1 MMRTLTSIFTLLL
14 IPSISFAADFNAQE
28 LSILWGV
35 PFAGILLSI
44 ALFPLFAGHFWEKH
58 YGKVTLVWALLF
70 LIPFLTSYGMNITSN
85 VLAHTFIEEYIPFIL
100 LLTSLF
106 TVSGNICITGNFVGS
121 PKLNTALLAIGT
133 ALASVM
139 GTSGAAML
147 LIRPLLRA
155 NQHRQAKAHIVIFF
169 IFLVANVGGGLTP
182 LGDPPLFLGF
192 LKGVT
197 FGWTMSAMALPVLLT
212 SAILLALFYVFD
224 SYFASKEPDMKQPS
238 QEPFSVTIL
247 GKKNFLFLACI
258 VGAVI
263 LSGVWKPNI
272 GFTVLG
278 AHVALENLS
287 RDLILLV
294 IIIAAMKT
302 TSADIRKQ
310 NDFNWHP
317 IVEVGK
323 LFMGIFVT
331 IFPVIAMLRVG
342 PIGHFGGLINLM
354 HHSNGQPID
363 LMYFWITGSLSA
375 VLDNAPTYLV
385 FFNLAGGDATTLM
398 GPMRT
403 TLEAISMGSVFM
415 GAMTYIG
422 NAPNFMVKSI
432 AEQQK
437 IKMPSFF
444 GYIVY
449 SCAILL
455 PVYAIVTWLLIS

>member
-1 MMRTLTSIFTLLL
+1 MMRTLTSIMALLL
-14 IPSISFAADFNAQE
+14 IPSISFAADFDAE
-28 LSILWGV
+28 GLSILWGV

-44 ALFPLFAGHFWEKH
+44 AIFPLFAAHFWEKH
-58 YGKVTLVWALLF
+58 YGKVTLAWALLF
-70 LIPFLTSYGMNITSN
+70 LIPFLTTYGIGITSN

-100 LLTSLF
+100 LLTALF
-106 TVSGNICITGNFVGS
+106 TVSGNICISGNFVGS
-121 PKLNTALLAIGT
+121 PKLNTALLTIGT
-133 ALASVM
+133 ILASIM

-155 NQHRQAKAHIVIFF
+155 NQTRKSKAHIVIFF

-197 FGWTMSAMALPVLLT
+197 FGWTISAMFLPVLLT
-212 SAILLALFYVFD
+212 SIILLGLFYVVD
-224 SYFASKEPDMKQPS
+224 SFYASREPETENS
-238 QEPFSVTIL
+238 TEPFSISIQ
-247 GKKNFLFLACI
+247 GKKNFLFLICI
-258 VGAVI
+258 MGAVV
-263 LSGVWKPNI
+263 LSGFWKPNVY
-272 GFTVLG
+272 FHFLG
-278 AHVALENLS
+278 TNVALENIM
-287 RDLILLV
+287 RDSILFIV
-294 IIIAAMKT
+294 IIAAMKT
-302 TSADIRKQ
+302 TSVEIRKL

-317 IVEVGK
+317 ILEVGK

-342 PIGHFGGLINLM
+342 QTGHFGGLIALM
-354 HHSNGQPID
+354 HHSDGQPID
-363 LMYFWITGSLSA
+363 LMYFWITGFLSA

-385 FFNLAGGDATTLM
+385 FFNLAGGDAATLM

-432 AEQQK
+432 AEQQQ

-444 GYIVY
+444 GYMVY
-449 SCAILL
+449 SFIILI
-455 PVYAIVTWLLIS
+455 PVYAVVTWLLIS